1 MNSISKDNNVE
12 FADVSRLEAC
22 SADAI
27 ESVLVELQL
36 SKMALFQH
44 QLDSLGYANWAWEIP
59 DEECWGISFENPH
72 LSGQAYFF
80 YRGEVDYVVCYWDGP
95 GHPRGIGESIDEQR
109 LLGILRDNCVSGDSS
124 TIFASNDVGINC
136 SDQSYRWPDRNPA
149 TSMAS

>member
-1 MNSISKDNNVE
+1 MNSVSKDNVE
-12 FADVSRLEAC
+12 FAVSNRPEAC

-44 QLDSLGYANWAWEIP
+44 QLDNLDYAHWTWEIP
-59 DEECWGISFENPH
+59 EEECWGVSFENPH

-80 YRGEVDYVVCYWDGP
+80 YRGEVDYVICYWDGP
-95 GHPRGIGESIDEQR
+95 GHPRGIGQSIDEQR

-124 TIFASNDVGINC
+124 TKFASNDFWINC

-149 TSMAS
+149 NGVAS